1 MSMSEPGLFSTL
13 LTRAVGAFSTRSAAK
28 GMQGELGVT
37 VRYRM
42 TLVEQ
47 VRRCHAEATAQMR
60 SLLDACRDQN
70 TDQAI
75 QCLQQFAGTFRQL
88 GLTRSVLLCPYLR
101 WGLQR
106 DHVATVQFESA
117 YQDLMQSTLLIE
129 VILSDYLGS
138 PWDSDRQRRFV
149 HVVVRLA
156 ALFSRGVKLETTAL
170 LPLYLP
176 PRQYRYVVD
185 SGIETAPRPD
195 RNTPRENVPAVARVP
210 RHGA

>member
-1 MSMSEPGLFSTL
+1 MSRPGFLAEWFASVTGFSTPF
-13 LTRAVGAFSTRSAAK
+13 VAK
-28 GMQGELGVT
+28 GAQDELGVT

-47 VRRCHAEATAQMR
+47 VRGCHAAATLQMR
-60 SLLDACRDQN
+60 ALLDACRDKN

-75 QCLQQFAGTFRQL
+75 RCLQQFANTFRQI

-106 DHVATVQFESA
+106 DHVATAQFESA
-117 YQDLMQSTLLIE
+117 YRDLMQSTLLIE

-138 PWDSDRQRRFV
+138 PWNSDRQRRFV

-156 ALFSRGVKLETTAL
+156 ALFSRGVKLETAVL

-176 PRQYRYVVD
+176 PRQYHYVVD
-185 SGIETAPRPD
+185 SVGAGPRPGGS
-195 RNTPRENVPAVARVP
+195 AR
-210 RHGA
+210 RKGDHATDNASYWNR

>member
-1 MSMSEPGLFSTL
+1 MSRPGFFAALFARVAATFSVPF
-13 LTRAVGAFSTRSAAK
+13 AADGA
-28 GMQGELGVT
+28 QGELGAT

-47 VRRCHAEATAQMR
+47 VRTCRAEATMQMR
-60 SLLDACRDQN
+60 ALLDACRDHN
-70 TDQAI
+70 TDRAI
-75 QCLQQFAGTFRQL
+75 RCLQQFAGTFRQL

-101 WGLQR
+101 WGLRR

-117 YQDLMQSTLLIE
+117 YQELMQSTLLVE

-156 ALFSRGVKLETTAL
+156 ALFSRGVKLETTVL

-185 SGIETAPRPD
+185 SSVGAAPGRSAPGGSGRTTGGVSYWD
-195 RNTPRENVPAVARVP
+195 R
-210 RHGA
+210 

>member
-1 MSMSEPGLFSTL
+1 MSRPGFLAALFVRASE
-13 LTRAVGAFSTRSAAK
+13 AFSTPSAGEGA
-28 GMQGELGVT
+28 QDELGVT

-47 VRRCHAEATAQMR
+47 VRGCHVAATLQMR
-60 SLLDACRDQN
+60 SLLDACRDKN
-70 TDQAI
+70 TDRAI
-75 QCLQQFAGTFRQL
+75 HCLQQFASTFRQI

-117 YQDLMQSTLLIE
+117 YRDLMQSTLLIE

-138 PWDSDRQRRFV
+138 PWNSDRQRRFV

-156 ALFSRGVKLETTAL
+156 ALFSRGIKLETEVL

-176 PRQYRYVVD
+176 PRQYHYVVD
-185 SGIETAPRPD
+185 S
-195 RNTPRENVPAVARVP
+195 VA
-210 RHGA
+210 GAGSKPGGSGQRKGGRTTDNASYWNS